1 MPSSLVTHLKVHI
14 KSEPT
19 LLFRS
24 ALTYAYV
31 NIFTAITAI
40 LFSGRTLGCTRKS
53 LISNLG

>member
-1 MPSSLVTHLKVHI
+1 MPSSLVTHLLKVHI

-31 NIFTAITAI
+31 SIFTAI